1 MESLLKQNVFFL
13 ACSKRPKEALEKN
26 ILRKELAMKSGISF

>member
-13 ACSKRPKEALEKN
+13 ACSKRPKEALEKKKHFEKRACN
-26 ILRKELAMKSGISF
+26 EKRD